1 MTQLS
6 PQQQYKINQVA
17 ANMAIE
23 EMLLDENAYDNL
35 TQLATGKKT
44 ADQIISEIKKEYTT
58 NG

>member
-1 MTQLS
+1 MEDLS
-6 PQQQYKINQVA
+6 PQQQYNINQVA

-23 EMLLDENAYDNL
+23 EMPLDDKTYDNL
-35 TQLATGKKT
+35 KQLATGQKT

>member
-6 PQQQYKINQVA
+6 SQQQYNINQVA

-23 EMLLDENAYDNL
+23 EMILDDKDYDNL
-35 TQLATGKKT
+35 KQLATGKRT
-44 ADQIISEIKKEYTT
+44 ADQIINEIKKEYK